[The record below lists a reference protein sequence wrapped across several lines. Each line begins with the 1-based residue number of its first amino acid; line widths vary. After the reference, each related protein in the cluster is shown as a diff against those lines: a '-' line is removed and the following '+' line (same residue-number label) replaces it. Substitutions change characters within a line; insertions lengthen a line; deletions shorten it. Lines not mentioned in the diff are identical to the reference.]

1 MIPLIAVAHGSR
13 DPRSARAVAAAL
25 AAVRDRYP
33 ELDVRLAFLD
43 LNSPSV
49 PQVLDAVASE
59 GHRQAVVV
67 PLLLGSAFHAR
78 IDLPALLAE
87 SRNRNPHLD
96 VVSADILGDDELLV
110 AAARDNIIAADVSPD
125 DPTVGIALCAVGS
138 RRVGANAST
147 ALVTPRVLTGTGWTL
162 GRTCFATATEPSVES
177 ALTGSVESALT
188 ELTRS
193 GARTLVLAP
202 WMLAPGLLWDRACA
216 AAGPLRD
223 VHDVHIA
230 ATLTDH
236 EAVGAVIVSRYLSAV
251 AASRSL
257 VAA

>member
-25 AAVRDRYP
+25 AAVRDRHP

-49 PQVLDAVASE
+49 PQVLDTVAAA

-87 SRNRNPHLD
+87 SAIRNPYLD
-96 VVSADILGDDELLV
+96 IVTSEILGDDELLV
-110 AAARDNIIAADVSPD
+110 SAARDNIVAAGVSRD
-125 DPTVGIALCAVGS
+125 DPAVGVALCAVGS
-138 RRVGANAST
+138 RRAGANSST
-147 ALVTPRVLTGTGWTL
+147 AMVTPRVLAGTEWSS
-162 GRTCFATATEPSVES
+162 GRTCFATATEPSVE
-177 ALTGSVESALT
+177 TALT
-188 ELTRS
+188 ELSRA
-193 GARTLVLAP
+193 GARTLVLVP

-216 AAGPLRD
+216 AAESLRG
-223 VHDVHIA
+223 VHIA

-236 EAVGAVIVSRYLSAV
+236 AAIGDVIVARYLAAV
-251 AASRSL
+251 AASRML

>member
-25 AAVRDRYP
+25 AAVRDRHP
-33 ELDVRLAFLD
+33 QLDVRLAFLD

-49 PQVLDAVASE
+49 PQVLDAVAAE

-87 SRNRNPHLD
+87 SRIRNPHLD

-110 AAARDNIIAADVSPD
+110 AAVRDNIVGAGVSLD
-125 DPTVGIALCAVGS
+125 DPTVGVALCAVGS

-177 ALTGSVESALT
+177 ALS

-216 AAGPLRD
+216 AAEPLRD
-223 VHDVHIA
+223 VHIA
-230 ATLTDH
+230 TTLTDH
-236 EAVGAVIVSRYLSAV
+236 EAVSDVIVSRYLSVV
-251 AASRSL
+251 AASPSL